1 MPIPAARG
9 LSAYPVELPTP
20 DIERYRAGNTDV
32 PFFQCW
38 ESGVP
43 GPRVMITGLVH
54 GNELCGAIALDRLHR
69 SDIRPRRGSLTVGFA
84 NVAAYGAF
92 DPSYP
97 TLSRF
102 IDEDLNR
109 LWDLDTLHGKRSS
122 LELARARAIRPL
134 VDRTD
139 FLLDIHSMQNAT
151 EPLLLA
157 GLTEPGV
164 ALARKVGF
172 PETVVIDGGHASGA
186 RLRDYGAFADPKGP
200 CAALLVEC
208 GQHWEARSA
217 PVAFETSLRF
227 LAATGIVDF
236 EDVSDH
242 LESSPKRQRFI
253 RVTEAVTVLTQD
265 FAFNQTF
272 RGKEVIPKAGT
283 VLGHDGDRAVKT
295 PFDNCVLI
303 MPSGRLAPGQTAVQF
318 GQIHYG

>member
-54 GNELCGAIALDRLHR
+54 GNELCGAIALDRLHQ

-200 CAALLVEC
+200 RAALLVEC

-272 RGKEVIPKAGT
+272 RGMEVIPKAGT

-303 MPSGRLAPGQTAVQF
+303 MPAGRLAPGQTAVRF

>member
-1 MPIPAARG
+1 MVTPAARG
-9 LSAYPVELPTP
+9 LSAYPVELPAP
-20 DIERYRAGNTDV
+20 NIERYRAGNTGV

-38 ESGVP
+38 DSGVP
-43 GPRVMITGLVH
+43 GPQVMITSLVH
-54 GNELCGAIALDRLHR
+54 GNELCGAVALDRLHQ
-69 SDIRPRRGSLTVGFA
+69 SEIRPRRGRLTVGFA

-102 IDEDLNR
+102 IYEDLNR
-109 LWDLDTLHGKRSS
+109 LWDVDTLQSSRSS

-134 VDRTD
+134 VDQAE
-139 FLLDIHSMQNAT
+139 FLLDLHSMQNAT

-157 GLTEPGV
+157 GLAESGV

-172 PETVVIDGGHASGA
+172 PETVVSDGGHSLGA
-186 RLRDYGAFADPKGP
+186 RLRDYGRFADPNGN

-217 PVAFETSLRF
+217 PVAFETTLRF

-242 LESSPKRQRFI
+242 LERSPKRQRFI
-253 RVTEAVTVLTQD
+253 RVTEAVTVVTQN
-265 FAFNQTF
+265 FSFNQTF
-272 RGKEVIPKAGT
+272 RGMEIIPKAGT
-283 VLGHDGDRAVKT
+283 VLGHDGDREVET

-303 MPSGRLAPGQTAVQF
+303 MPSSRLAPGQTAVRF
-318 GQIHYG
+318 GQIHYE

>member
-9 LSAYPVELPTP
+9 LSAYPVELTTP

-303 MPSGRLAPGQTAVQF
+303 MPAGRLAPGQTAVRF

>member
-303 MPSGRLAPGQTAVQF
+303 MPSGRLAPGQTAVRF